1 MVDKG
6 KSLRR
11 SSGSE
16 IDAFLNKAKALAP
29 AGDGGGRL
37 LFALDATA
45 SREPVWD
52 RAMQIQSEMFLEAS
66 RIGSLRIKLA
76 YYRGFMECYAL
87 PWSASGAEL
96 LGKMTGI
103 RCAAGTTQI
112 ERILELAIDENARGR
127 INAMVFVGDCM
138 EENPDRLAALA
149 GKLGILGVPVFVFQ
163 DGHDPIAEK
172 TFRQIARLSGG
183 AWCRFD
189 AGSAAQLRDLLCG
202 VAVFAAGGA
211 KALADFS
218 RSRGEALKLLTRQLG
233 SSPQSGGS

>member
-1 MVDKG
+1 MTGKG

-16 IDAFLNKAKALAP
+16 IDAFLAKARELAP
-29 AGDGGGRL
+29 ARGGGGRL

-66 RIGSLRIKLA
+66 RIGSLSVKLA
-76 YYRGFMECYAL
+76 YYRGFMECRAL
-87 PWSASGAEL
+87 PWSKNGAEL
-96 LGKMTGI
+96 LERMTAI

-112 ERILELAIDENARGR
+112 ERILDLALTENTREKLAS
-127 INAMVFVGDCM
+127 MVFVGDAM
-138 EENPDRLAALA
+138 EENPDRLAGLA
-149 GKLGILGVPVFVFQ
+149 GRLGIHGVPVFVFQ
-163 DGHDPIAEK
+163 DGFDPTAEK
-172 TFRQIARLSGG
+172 TFREIARLSGG

-189 AGSAAQLRDLLCG
+189 AGSAAELRDLLCG

-211 KALADFS
+211 RALADFS
-218 RSRGEALKLLTRQLG
+218 RGRSGALKLLTRQVKF
-233 SSPQSGGS
+233 